1 MTHRIAAIMRATA
14 TILAVIAICAS
25 AASAQIGRT
34 PPVTPVNRLPD
45 AVAESFG
52 DALARAQAE
61 RERLERE
68 RWEREAE
75 AERNRVHSYYVTCRV
90 SAIAVRAQEVMIS
103 CDEARDVMNS
113 RTGRVYARDSIGSS
127 GNVSVFV
134 DAAANPPL
142 AATAATIAAT
152 SFADRLRL
160 NLKADTRAG
169 EGPRMWLN
177 ELWLH
182 RGEGCRPACPP

>member
-1 MTHRIAAIMRATA
+1 MKYPAAARPMA
-14 TILAVIAICAS
+14 TILAATVIFAS
-25 AASAQIGRT
+25 TAYAQIART

-52 DALARAQAE
+52 DALARAEAE
-61 RERLERE
+61 RQRLERE
-68 RWEREAE
+68 RWEREAA

-90 SAIAVRAQEVMIS
+90 ASISVRAQELTIS

-113 RTGRVYARDSIGSS
+113 RTGSVYARDSIGSS
-127 GNVSVFV
+127 TSVSVFV
-134 DAAANPPL
+134 DATANPTFSAM
-142 AATAATIAAT
+142 AAEIAST

-160 NLKADTRAG
+160 HLKADTRAG
-169 EGPRMWLN
+169 EGPRMWLS

>member
-1 MTHRIAAIMRATA
+1 MKYSVAARRTA
-14 TILAVIAICAS
+14 TILAVIAMCGSTAF
-25 AASAQIGRT
+25 AQVART

-45 AVAESFG
+45 AVAQTFG
-52 DALARAQAE
+52 DAIARAEAE
-61 RERLERE
+61 RQRLERE
-68 RWEREAE
+68 RWEREAA

-90 SAIAVRAQEVMIS
+90 ASIAVHAQELMIS

-113 RTGRVYARDSIGSS
+113 RTGGLYASDSIGGG
-127 GNVSVFV
+127 GNISVFV
-134 DAAANPPL
+134 DAAANPTF
-142 AATAATIAAT
+142 AAMAAEIAST

-160 NLKADTRAG
+160 HLKADTRAG
-169 EGPRMWLN
+169 AGPQKWLT